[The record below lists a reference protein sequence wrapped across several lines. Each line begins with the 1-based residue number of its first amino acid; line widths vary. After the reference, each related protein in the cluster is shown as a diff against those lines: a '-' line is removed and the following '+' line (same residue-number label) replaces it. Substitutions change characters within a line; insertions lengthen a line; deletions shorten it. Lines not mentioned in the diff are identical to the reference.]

1 MNETT
6 LGIDDVVPLTRILPD
21 EQTKPQKKRRP
32 DGEDLTRYKRCEK
45 WTYRRWAWEFLRRNS
60 EFQKACKLA
69 KTDEQRQEV
78 AAQFG
83 LKKFK
88 SFREAYGH
96 PPASRPTFTLGL
108 ITSRKHLSDEGG
120 APQKV
125 RTSLHPGEVMI
136 RFDLSKALTDTQVLE
151 KQLRMASVRLKR
163 LLAAYA
169 AKIDKKLDQ
178 INHSP
183 EVWGQYLRLLDGIAA
198 GKNQVQAGLMIAP
211 YKASKLQDPFEETT
225 KEDLKTAINKK
236 VKKARLYSTE
246 LYRYLAIL
254 KGRPHMK
261 SFSLIQK
268 EQKKKK
274 KR

>member
-1 MNETT
+1 MNEP
-6 LGIDDVVPLTRILPD
+6 LISIDDVTPLTKILPD
-21 EQTKPQKKRRP
+21 EPTKPQKRQRP
-32 DGEDLTRYKRCEK
+32 DGEDLTRYKGCEK
-45 WTYRRWAWEFLRRNS
+45 WTYRHWAWEFLRRNS
-60 EFQKACKLA
+60 EFQEACKSA

-88 SFREAYGH
+88 SFREAYGRT
-96 PPASRPTFTLGL
+96 PASRPVFTLGR
-108 ITSRKHLSDEGG
+108 ITSRTHLSDDNGV
-120 APQKV
+120 QKRV
-125 RTSLHPGEVMI
+125 RANLHLGEVMI

-198 GKNQVQAGLMIAP
+198 GKKQVQAGLMIAP
-211 YKASKLQDPFEETT
+211 YKASKLRDPFEETT

-268 EQKKKK
+268 EQKEKK